1 MPAKRLEF
9 TNDTDIRLGFEIEC
23 IIKNAYVSTNCG
35 GTQTGPI
42 WRQFKRAI
50 YNLKCGINIGDDRSI
65 HVDCADACSVELR
78 TKPMAPQ
85 DAMTTLHKIFELVNK
100 FGYTN
105 KSCGLHVNISST
117 SKRKMKNFN
126 PISFLSSNLWSQI
139 LKDFKRTSNTFCRPV
154 VKLSNKPRIT
164 QIHQL
169 TAFTKAL
176 TSKYRCVNF
185 SNFGTGI
192 NSGSRIE
199 IRGFGNANYTNRFN
213 DIALYVK
220 RIEKLFEF
228 SCDHLLMLN
237 DLTKTLKVR

>member
-23 IIKNAYVSTNCG
+23 VIKNAYISNNLG
-35 GTQTGPI
+35 GVRLGPI
-42 WRQFKRAI
+42 WHNFKRSI
-50 YNLKCGINIGDDRSI
+50 YNLKCGINIGSDGSI
-65 HVDCADACSVELR
+65 RADNIDDCAVELR

-85 DAMTTLHKIFELVNK
+85 DAMATLHKIFKLVNE

-117 SKRKMKNFN
+117 HKRKMKNFN
-126 PISFLSSNLWSQI
+126 PVAFLSSNLWSQI
-139 LKDFKRTSNTFCRPV
+139 LKDFKRTSNNYCRPV

-169 TAFTKAL
+169 AEFTKAL

-192 NSGSRIE
+192 NPSSRIE
-199 IRGFGNANYTNRFN
+199 IRGFGNVNYTNRFN
-213 DIALYVK
+213 DIASYVK
-220 RIEKLFEF
+220 RIEKLFKF
-228 SCDHLLMLN
+228 SCDRLLMLS
-237 DLTKTLKVR
+237 DLTKTLKV